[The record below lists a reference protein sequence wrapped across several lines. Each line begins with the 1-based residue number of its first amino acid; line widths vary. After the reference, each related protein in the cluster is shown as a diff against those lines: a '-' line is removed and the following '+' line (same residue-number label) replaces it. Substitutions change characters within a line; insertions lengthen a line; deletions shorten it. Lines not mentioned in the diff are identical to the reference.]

1 MQETEPVAK
10 AVKELHQEKS
20 TNAYTL
26 QWVVDQDLIQFEGH
40 IYVPKDPQLR
50 HDILQAHHDSTIS
63 GHPGRWKT
71 LELVTRNFWWPGVLN
86 YVARYVKSYDKCN

>member
-20 TNAYTL
+20 TNVYTL

-50 HDILQAHHDSTIS
+50 HDILQAHHDSTII